1 MTTITT
7 RVNKTTELSYGEG
20 DDNVAQD
27 IGTKSGAYT
36 ADIDDNRT
44 TYECTGTWAFELPVA
59 SAIVN
64 PAVTFNDDYEVTVT
78 NVGTDVVTVTTQG
91 TDTVDGLA
99 QPGDFRVQ
107 AGASYTFKVNAGK
120 DGYIINKGRESLYA
134 GRVSGSNPVSSS
146 TLPAGWSAA
155 TSGTGVYTVTHSLGL
170 ASSQYAVCLTI
181 HDSTGTFQYVSGN
194 VSVGPNTF
202 TYTLERVD
210 GTNANLGC
218 SFIMM
223 LP

>member
-7 RVNKTTELSYGEG
+7 RVNKTSELSYEEG
-20 DDNVAQD
+20 DDNVSRD
-27 IGTKSGAYT
+27 VGTKSGAYT

-44 TYECTGTWAFELPVA
+44 TYECTGSWDFTLPVA

-78 NVGTDVVTVTTQG
+78 NVGVGTITAKTQG
-91 TDTVDGLA
+91 TDTLDGLA

-134 GRVSGSNPVSSS
+134 GRVTSTTISS
-146 TLPAGWSAA
+146 TLPAGWSASTSA
-155 TSGTGVYTVTHSLGL
+155 TGIYTVTHSLGL
-170 ASSQYAVCLTI
+170 ASSQYAVCLTV
-181 HDSTGTFQYVSGN
+181 HSSSGTYQYVARN
-194 VSVGPNTF
+194 TSVGPNSF
-202 TYTLERVD
+202 NYTVERVD
-210 GTNANLGC
+210 GTDAALDC

-223 LP
+223 LT

>member
-7 RVNKTTELSYGEG
+7 RVNKTTELSYAEG

-27 IGTKSGAYT
+27 VGTKSGAYT

-59 SAIVN
+59 AVIVN
-64 PAVTFNDDYEVTVT
+64 PAVTLNDDYEVTVT

-134 GRVSGSNPVSSS
+134 GRVTPVLIGGA

-155 TSGTGVYTVTHSLGL
+155 NPGTGAYTITHSLGL
-170 ASSQYAVCLTI
+170 ASSQYAVVLTI
-181 HDSTGTFQYVSGN
+181 QNASGN
-194 VSVGPNTF
+194 PYLVKTTSIGPNSFSYVTE
-202 TYTLERVD
+202 LPD
-210 GTNANLGC
+210 GTNVDQGV